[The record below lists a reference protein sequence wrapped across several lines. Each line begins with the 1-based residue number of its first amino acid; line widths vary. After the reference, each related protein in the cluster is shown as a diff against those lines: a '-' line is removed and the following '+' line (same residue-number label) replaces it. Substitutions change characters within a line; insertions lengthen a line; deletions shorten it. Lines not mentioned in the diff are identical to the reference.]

1 MSTVREYPLDKTRN
15 IGIAAHI
22 DAGKTTTSERILY
35 YCGRIRTIGETH
47 EGGATMDWMEQEQER
62 GITITSAATTAF
74 WKDHRINLIDT
85 PGHVDFTVEVERSLR
100 VLDGAVAVF
109 CAVGGVQPQSETV
122 WRQATK
128 YNVPRMAFVNKM
140 DRTGADFFNV
150 LSKIQERLGANAVAM
165 QIPIGAEDTFRGV
178 CDLIEMKAYLYAE
191 GKDDGTEFETVDIPD
206 DLKETCDE
214 YRAILV
220 EKASECDDALMEKY
234 IMEEEITNDELKAA
248 IRKGT
253 IALKF
258 VPVLCGSA
266 FKNKGVQP
274 LLDAIVDYLPSPLD
288 VAAIQG
294 KDVDSGET
302 VEVTPSDDAPFAAL
316 AFKIMTDPYVGK
328 LTFFRVY
335 SGVLE
340 KGVNIYNANRKKKQR
355 INRMVRMHA
364 NHREEV
370 DRVYAGEIAA
380 AVGLEDTTTGE
391 TLCEEKHLVTL
402 ENIDFPEPV
411 ISIAVE
417 PKTKGDQEKMGVA
430 LGKLAAE
437 DPSFKT
443 YTNHETGQTIIAG
456 MGELHL
462 EVIMDRLLREFKVEA
477 NSGKP
482 QVSYRETIT
491 STAHADHKYA
501 KQSGGK
507 GQYGHVIIDIEPQ
520 EAGKGFEFVNK
531 VVGGDIPKEYIPA
544 VEKGCKAAMEQG
556 VLAGYPIV
564 DVKVTLTGGSYHE
577 VDSSE
582 AAFTIAGSMAF
593 KEAVRKAKP
602 VILEPIM
609 SIEVV
614 TPEDYLGDVIGDI
627 NSRRGRI
634 SNMEAVQGAQ
644 QIRATV
650 PLAEMFGYATAL
662 RGMSQGRA
670 SYTMEPSHY
679 SEVPKSVSEEIIGSK
694 K

>member
-1 MSTVREYPLDKTRN
+1 MSTVREYPLDRTRN

-35 YCGRIRTIGETH
+35 YCGKIHSLGEVH

-100 VLDGAVAVF
+100 VLDGVVAVF

-128 YNVPRMAFVNKM
+128 YHVPRLAFVNKM
-140 DRTGADFFNV
+140 DRIGADFFNV
-150 LSKIQERLGANAVAM
+150 LSKIHERLGANAVAM
-165 QIPIGAEDTFRGV
+165 QIPIGAEEGFRGV
-178 CDLIEMKAYLYAE
+178 CDLVEQKAYVYPE
-191 GKDDGTEFETVDIPD
+191 GKGDGTEFEVLDIPE
-206 DLKETCDE
+206 DLVDVCKEYRTILIEKAAECDE
-214 YRAILV
+214 TLT
-220 EKASECDDALMEKY
+220 EKY
-234 IMEEEITNDELKAA
+234 IMEEPISNEELKAA

-253 IALKF
+253 ISLKV
-258 VPVLCGSA
+258 VPVFCGSA

-288 VAAIQG
+288 IKGIEG
-294 KDVDSGET
+294 KDVETGEP
-302 VEVTPSDDAPFAAL
+302 VVITPSDDAPFAAL

-335 SGVLE
+335 SGILE
-340 KGVNIYNANRKKKQR
+340 KGVNVYNANRNKKQR

-391 TLCEEKHLVTL
+391 TLCEENHLVTL

-411 ISIAVE
+411 IYIAVE
-417 PKTKGDQEKMGVA
+417 PKTKVDQEKMGIA

-443 YTNHETGQTIIAG
+443 WTDQETGQTIIAG

-462 EVIMDRLLREFKVEA
+462 EVIMDRLFREFKVEA

-482 QVSYRETIT
+482 QVSYRESIT
-491 STAHADHKYA
+491 KTAHADYRYK
-501 KQSGGK
+501 KQTGGQ
-507 GQYGHVIIDIEPQ
+507 GQYGHVILDVEPLP
-520 EAGKGFEFVNK
+520 AGTGFEFVNK
-531 VVGGDIPKEYIPA
+531 VVGGDIPKEFIPA
-544 VEKGCKAAMEQG
+544 VEKGCKDATEQG

-564 DVKVTLTGGSYHE
+564 DIRVILTGGSYHE

-582 AAFTIAGSMAF
+582 IAFKIAGSMAF
-593 KEAVRKAKP
+593 KDAVRKADP
-602 VILEPIM
+602 VLLEPIM
-609 SIEVV
+609 DVEVV
-614 TPEDYLGDVIGDI
+614 TPEEYLGDVIGDI

-634 SNMEAVQGAQ
+634 NNMEAIQGAN
-644 QIRATV
+644 QIKAQV
-650 PLAEMFGYATAL
+650 PLAEIFGYATAL

-670 SYTMEPSHY
+670 SYSMEPSHY
-679 SEVPKSVSEEIIGSK
+679 SQVPKAISEDIISK
-694 K
+694 R